1 MSKEKVAAPEPVATP
16 ATPTESGF
24 LAPSPTGHPM
34 SHCVRCGKPTPAGV
48 SMCEIDN
55 PGGIKAP
62 SAVQVHGTILLGVVI
77 GAIGFLL
84 LAHLVAGPGGPYQ
97 TAITGRA
104 SLAGGAAAIAL
115 SVHNEGT
122 QTGIANC
129 RVTRDGGP
137 RPDDL
142 VFRTARI
149 EPGATII
156 VQHDLPPPSE
166 TQTAYDLPNVTVI
179 CT

>member
-1 MSKEKVAAPEPVATP
+1 MTVTP
-16 ATPTESGF
+16 AELPDTTAESGF
-24 LAPSPTGHPM
+24 LAPSPTGHPE
-34 SHCVRCGKPTPAGV
+34 SRCVRCGKPTPAGV
-48 SMCEIDN
+48 SMCEVDN

-77 GAIGFLL
+77 GAIAFLL

-97 TAITGRA
+97 TAVTGRA
-104 SLAGGAAAIAL
+104 SLQGGAAAIAL
-115 SVHNEGT
+115 SVRNKGS

-129 RVTRDGGP
+129 RVTRDGAP

-142 VFRTARI
+142 VFRTPRI
-149 EPGATII
+149 EPGATVV
-156 VQHDLPPPSE
+156 VQRDLPPPTD
-166 TQTAYDLPNVTVI
+166 TQTAYDLPRVTVV